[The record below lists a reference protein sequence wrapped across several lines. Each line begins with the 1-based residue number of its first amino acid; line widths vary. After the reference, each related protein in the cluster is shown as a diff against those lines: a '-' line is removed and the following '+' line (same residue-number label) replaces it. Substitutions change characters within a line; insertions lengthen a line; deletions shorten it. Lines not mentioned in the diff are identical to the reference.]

1 MLQTRISCL
10 CDTHSCS
17 GSQLCVGSRG
27 GAGGGEKSEAGVG
40 PEALEPGLVQPLS
53 DQPCGSGLRFPL
65 LWEGE
70 FMSFFPIL
78 AACDGAV
85 RELAGEHHCATPLV
99 RDITGGKVQ
108 EEDDGKGGSE
118 QYYLSE
124 STE

>member
-1 MLQTRISCL
+1 M
-10 CDTHSCS
+10 
-17 GSQLCVGSRG
+17 GSRG

-85 RELAGEHHCATPLV
+85 RELAGEALRDSSGERHHWRKSA
-99 RDITGGKVQ
+99 RRG
-108 EEDDGKGGSE
+108 
-118 QYYLSE
+118 
-124 STE
+124 